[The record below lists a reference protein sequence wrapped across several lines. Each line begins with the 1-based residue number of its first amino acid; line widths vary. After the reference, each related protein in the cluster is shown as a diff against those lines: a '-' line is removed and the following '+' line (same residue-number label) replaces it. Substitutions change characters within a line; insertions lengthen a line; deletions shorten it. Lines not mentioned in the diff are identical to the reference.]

1 MMVTVRNETQVDVR
15 ARNAVLDVAY
25 GPARFKKPSER
36 LRRGRLPAL
45 SMVATVDRQVIGTVR
60 LWNVALDG
68 YRPALV
74 LGPLA
79 VHPDWRS
86 RGVGAALM
94 ERAIRNARLTGHRAI
109 LLVGDA
115 AYYERFGF
123 SAEKTGGLVLPGLT
137 EQHRMLGLELAPGAL
152 DGVHGV
158 IKATGQP
165 ARAPR
170 AAVPAGSFSP
180 ASKAA

>member
-94 ERAIRNARLTGHRAI
+94 ERAIRNARLTGHRAPWLDLARNI
-109 LLVGDA
+109 S
-115 AYYERFGF
+115 F
-123 SAEKTGGLVLPGLT
+123 VL
-137 EQHRMLGLELAPGAL
+137 GAL
-152 DGVHGV
+152 MLIMFALMLALHHRKLRRG
-158 IKATGQP
+158 
-165 ARAPR
+165 
-170 AAVPAGSFSP
+170 
-180 ASKAA
+180 

>member
-1 MMVTVRNETQVDVR
+1 MVTIRNETQADVS

-45 SMVATVDRQVIGTVR
+45 SLVAAVGRRVIGTVR

-68 YRPALV
+68 HRPALV

-79 VHPDWRS
+79 VHPSCRS

-94 ERAIRNARLTGHRAI
+94 EQAIRNARLTGHRAI

-123 SAEKTGGLVLPGLT
+123 SAEKTGGLALPGLA
-137 EQHRMLGLELAPGAL
+137 EQHRLLGLELAPGAL
-152 DGVHGV
+152 DGVHGT

-170 AAVPAGSFSP
+170 AATSAGVLQPAF
-180 ASKAA
+180 KAA

>member
-1 MMVTVRNETQVDVR
+1 MVTVRNETQVDVR

-45 SMVATVDRQVIGTVR
+45 SVGASVARQVIGTVR

-94 ERAIRNARLTGHRAI
+94 QHELCNAPLHGHRAV

-123 SAEKTGGLVLPGLT
+123 SAQKTGAVTLPGLH
-137 EQHRMLGLELAPGAL
+137 ERHR
-152 DGVHGV
+152 
-158 IKATGQP
+158 
-165 ARAPR
+165 
-170 AAVPAGSFSP
+170 
-180 ASKAA
+180 